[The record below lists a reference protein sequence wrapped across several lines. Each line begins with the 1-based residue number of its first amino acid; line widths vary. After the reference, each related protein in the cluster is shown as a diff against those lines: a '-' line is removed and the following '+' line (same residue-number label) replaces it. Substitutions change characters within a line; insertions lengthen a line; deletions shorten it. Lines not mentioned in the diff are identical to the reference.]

1 MLAFLR
7 RSDDYPASADA
18 GKVKGMKRLS
28 AFHEN
33 VVGHVDHIGNGTDT
47 AGAKAVT
54 QGTGAL
60 CDLDAG
66 DDPAEVPVAQLG
78 IGDLNRR
85 VRSVHMGKNQR
96 TIRNG
101 HGQIVRESDFTGET
115 DDGQAVAAVG
125 RYVDVEHVLF
135 KIENIHKPVSGLI
148 RVGEDKDAVMIFA
161 QTKLAFRA
169 DHAEGRLAAE
179 LCLLDDSS
187 VRHGCAQ
194 QGDGDSLAGS
204 HVGGAADDIRQ
215 FSLSRINLAD
225 MHVVGIGMGDALD
238 DLAHDDGIY
247 IGEGMDNF
255 FQLQSEHGQPVRER
269 LGAPFIGNKFA

>member
-1 MLAFLR
+1 
-7 RSDDYPASADA
+7 
-18 GKVKGMKRLS
+18 MKRLA
-28 AFHEN
+28 AFHKN
-33 VVGHVDHIGNGTDT
+33 VVGHVDHVGNGADA
-47 AGAKAVT
+47 AGGKAVA
-54 QGTGAL
+54 QGTGAF

-66 DDPAEVPVAQLG
+66 DDAAEVPVAQLR
-78 IGDLNRR
+78 IGDLDSR
-85 VRSVHMGKNQR
+85 VWGVHVGKNQG

-101 HGQIVRESDFTGET
+101 HGQIVRKRDFTGEP

-125 RYVDVEHVLF
+125 RYVDIEHVLF
-135 KIENIHKPVSGLI
+135 KIKDIHKPVSGLI
-148 RVGEDKDAVMIFA
+148 RIREDKDAVMIIA
-161 QTKLAFRA
+161 QPELAFRA

-179 LCLLDDSS
+179 LCLLDNSS
-187 VRHGCAQ
+187 VRHGGAQ
-194 QGDGDSLAGS
+194 QGDGDRLTGS
-204 HVGGAADDIRQ
+204 HIGGAADDVRK
-215 FSLSRINLAD
+215 FPLSRINLAD